1 MIFFW
6 QGTGLLSYLL
16 RIRSPEDLRFHAQ
29 YGGILESYV
38 ISEFLKCY
46 MNSGEEHSIYFWRD
60 STGNEIDILIDEGI
74 ILTPVEIKAGQTVA
88 SDFFKGICFWKK
100 LTAEIGQGAALI
112 YGGDKSYIRS
122 DTYVYPW
129 SVF

>member
-38 ISEFLKCY
+38 ISEFLKRY
-46 MNSGEEHSIYFWRD
+46 ITVVRNIQYIFGWIPLAKKSIF
-60 STGNEIDILIDEGI
+60 SSKKGDIG
-74 ILTPVEIKAGQTVA
+74 
-88 SDFFKGICFWKK
+88 S
-100 LTAEIGQGAALI
+100 
-112 YGGDKSYIRS
+112 S
-122 DTYVYPW
+122 
-129 SVF
+129 